1 MGEEK
6 YIKKKI
12 KILKKYN
19 PNIYFKKQN
28 LLELYDSSN
37 KIMKKNNILNLNPK
51 INKDK
56 IIANKSIG
64 KEILAQNKDID
75 LFVCTINNG
84 SLFLGLYEYIKR
96 FKNKSL
102 IGVYTYSRKALSING
117 FNLYEDKNLI
127 SKFKNNNNIFLIKI
141 DDKQIRNNQHI
152 LSKEKL
158 NLEYDCATMLAVLKK
173 KNIEKYKNIC
183 CILSGKKR

>member
-1 MGEEK
+1 
-6 YIKKKI
+6 
-12 KILKKYN
+12 
-19 PNIYFKKQN
+19 
-28 LLELYDSSN
+28 
-37 KIMKKNNILNLNPK
+37 MKKNNILNLNPK

-173 KNIEKYKNIC
+173 KEYRKV
-183 CILSGKKR
+183 

>member
-6 YIKKKI
+6 YIKKI

-56 IIANKSIG
+56 IIANKSIE
-64 KEILAQNKDID
+64 K
-75 LFVCTINNG
+75 
-84 SLFLGLYEYIKR
+84 
-96 FKNKSL
+96 
-102 IGVYTYSRKALSING
+102 
-117 FNLYEDKNLI
+117 
-127 SKFKNNNNIFLIKI
+127 KF
-141 DDKQIRNNQHI
+141 
-152 LSKEKL
+152 
-158 NLEYDCATMLAVLKK
+158 
-173 KNIEKYKNIC
+173 
-183 CILSGKKR
+183 